1 MNMMRLSNN
10 VILEGA
16 KRLKNPFTV
25 SPFRMNP
32 FTVFT
37 LKSHLYL

>member
-1 MNMMRLSNN
+1 MRLSNN

-25 SPFRMNP
+25 FTLKSHTEVSPFRMNP
-32 FTVFT
+32 
-37 LKSHLYL
+37 